1 MEKITKATHRMV
13 GSGARRFLA
22 VGRVLM
28 CRGRQLIAA
37 PQRARHAAAHSLMAT
52 PMTRLRSLSATFQPL
67 PLRHLCTK
75 PMTAESIAEE
85 LSELYGEARELM
97 EDAEDSLG
105 KVYFVDDLNEAR
117 EAIEQMIKRFED
129 ARTQLPPAEA
139 EQLVQIVGLKMEEL
153 RSRLATMDE
162 NLIHGD
168 D

>member
-1 MEKITKATHRMV
+1 
-13 GSGARRFLA
+13 
-22 VGRVLM
+22 
-28 CRGRQLIAA
+28 
-37 PQRARHAAAHSLMAT
+37 
-52 PMTRLRSLSATFQPL
+52 
-67 PLRHLCTK
+67 
-75 PMTAESIAEE
+75 
-85 LSELYGEARELM
+85 M

>member
-1 MEKITKATHRMV
+1 
-13 GSGARRFLA
+13 
-22 VGRVLM
+22 
-28 CRGRQLIAA
+28 
-37 PQRARHAAAHSLMAT
+37 
-52 PMTRLRSLSATFQPL
+52 
-67 PLRHLCTK
+67 
-75 PMTAESIAEE
+75 MTAESIAEE

-139 EQLVQIVGLKMEEL
+139 EQLVQIVGLKMEDL

>member
-1 MEKITKATHRMV
+1 M
-13 GSGARRFLA
+13 SRRILA
-22 VGRVLM
+22 VGCVILP
-28 CRGRQLIAA
+28 RGRQLIAA
-37 PQRARHAAAHSLMAT
+37 PQRARHAAAQSLLVT
-52 PMTRLRSLSATFQPL
+52 PMTRLRSLSAAFQPL
-67 PLRHLCTK
+67 PLRHLCSK